1 MDYEGIFD
9 RPRRLF
15 GEQGQKR
22 ITRLKVAIV
31 GCGVL
36 GTPLAIGLSR
46 LGVAELRM
54 IDRGIVEEVN
64 LANNLFLNRK
74 HVGQKKAVAVAELA
88 RSWSLRK
95 CKTKSY
101 NFDVTD
107 PDEWNHLISIIADIN
122 IIYGCLDNLPARFSL
137 NSAAIAQDVKYVDL
151 GIEGFSGRIRL
162 IDKTRACY
170 ACDPLIP
177 EHLSI
182 NIFSLTKD
190 RKGCDYAPTITT
202 LPTATLTSAHAIIE
216 GLKFLN
222 ILENNEK
229 YDYLYFDFLSSVK
242 PVKMQ
247 VSKHRDCKICGVD
260 GLATWQRQ

>member
-1 MDYEGIFD
+1 MNYERIFD
-9 RPRRLF
+9 RPRLLF

-22 ITRLKVAIV
+22 ITRLKVAV
-31 GCGVL
+31 AGCGVV
-36 GTPLAIGLSR
+36 GTPLAIGMSR
-46 LGVAELRM
+46 LGVAELRTL
-54 IDRGIVEEVN
+54 DRGIVEKVN
-64 LANNLFLNRK
+64 LANNLFLTRK
-74 HVGQKKAVAVAELA
+74 HVGQKKTEAVAKLA
-88 RSWSLRK
+88 QSWSLRK

-107 PDEWNHLISIIADIN
+107 PNKWNPLISFLAGIN
-122 IIYGCLDNLPARFSL
+122 IVYGCFDNLPARFSL
-137 NSAAIAQDVKYVDL
+137 NSAAIAQNVKYVDL

-177 EHLSI
+177 EHFSTT
-182 NIFSLTKD
+182 IFSLMKD
-190 RKGCDYAPTITT
+190 KKGCDYAPTITT
-202 LPTATLTSAHAIIE
+202 LPTATLTAAHAIIE

-247 VSKHRDCKICGVD
+247 VSKRRDCKICGAD